1 MLTITE
7 FRREICLQVLKYNNL
22 RHLFHMKSKW
32 RKGLRSHMPA
42 VAGWSSYWYSP
53 ILFYLHIT
61 GIGCLYENMTWKGEL
76 FSYNL
81 NCC

>member
-32 RKGLRSHMPA
+32 RKELRSHMPA
-42 VAGWSSYWYSP
+42 VGLLIGSP